1 MKAILKKCLCLLL
14 TAVSGTTLP
23 TLTLPLLVPDLFF
36 AALLAAAFVG
46 YRREGAWMQDDH
58 LTLRRQKGVYLHC
71 ICVFHPDVCLRTFQ
85 SPWAARYQRMTLT
98 LALPGQV
105 RLKVRSIP
113 VRDAAP
119 CLNALEQKT

>member
-1 MKAILKKCLCLLL
+1 MDVRQELLRR
-14 TAVSGTTLP
+14 
-23 TLTLPLLVPDLFF
+23 F
-36 AALLAAAFVG
+36 AAPLPEYYTRRIVVFEDDQGGFAADVEQMELPG
-46 YRREGAWMQDDH
+46 VRILVMREDEWF
-58 LTLRRQKGVYLHC
+58 TLRRQKGVYLHC

>member
-1 MKAILKKCLCLLL
+1 MGWLKEGIWL
-14 TAVSGTTLP
+14 
-23 TLTLPLLVPDLFF
+23 
-36 AALLAAAFVG
+36 
-46 YRREGAWMQDDH
+46 REGRF
-58 LTLRRQKGVYLHC
+58 TLRRQKGVYLHC
-71 ICVFHPDVCLRTFQ
+71 ICVLHPDVCLRTLQ
-85 SPWAARYQRMTLT
+85 SPWAAHYQRMTLT

>member
-1 MKAILKKCLCLLL
+1 MDVRQELLRR
-14 TAVSGTTLP
+14 
-23 TLTLPLLVPDLFF
+23 F
-36 AALLAAAFVG
+36 AAPLPEYYTRRIVVFKDDQGGFAADVEQMELPDV
-46 YRREGAWMQDDH
+46 RILIMRENEWF
-58 LTLRRQKGVYLHC
+58 TLRRQKGVYLHC

-113 VRDAAP
+113 VQDAEP
-119 CLNALEQKT
+119 CLAAVEQET

>member
-1 MKAILKKCLCLLL
+1 MGWLKEGIWL
-14 TAVSGTTLP
+14 
-23 TLTLPLLVPDLFF
+23 
-36 AALLAAAFVG
+36 
-46 YRREGAWMQDDH
+46 RESRF
-58 LTLRRQKGVYLHC
+58 TLRRQKGVYLHC

-119 CLNALEQKT
+119 CLNALEQKA